1 MNEAEEKNE
10 REKKG
15 SRKPVRKGDEK
26 EKTKLKERR
35 REKLVGEQRKS
46 RGRSSSTKAHISLN

>member
-35 REKLVGEQRKS
+35 REKLVGEK
-46 RGRSSSTKAHISLN
+46 